1 MAKHNE
7 IGRMGEGIAA
17 KWLLSKQFHIIELNY
32 LKKWGEI
39 DIVARETSGIIHFV
53 EVKTVSYETKQSL
66 EYAVSHETWRPEEN
80 VHRNKIDRFKR
91 AIQTW
96 IAENKYDKDWQ
107 TDIITLR
114 LVPREKI
121 ARIKFIENIILD

>member
-1 MAKHNE
+1 MARHNE
-7 IGRMGEGIAA
+7 IGRMGEDIAA
-17 KWLLSKQFHIIELNY
+17 KWLIQRGFAIIEQNY

-39 DIVARETSGIIHFV
+39 DIVARGASGEVHFV
-53 EVKTVSYETKQSL
+53 EVKTVSYETKTKL

-96 IAENKYDKDWQ
+96 VAENKYGGDWQ

-121 ARIKFIENIILD
+121 ACIKLIDNIILD